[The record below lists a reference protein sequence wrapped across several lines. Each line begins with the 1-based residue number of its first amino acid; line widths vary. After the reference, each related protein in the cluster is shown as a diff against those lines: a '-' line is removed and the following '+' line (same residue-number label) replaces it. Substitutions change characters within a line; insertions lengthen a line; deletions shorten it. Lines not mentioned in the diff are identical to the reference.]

1 MAPKEPR
8 DKDQFANRGE
18 TGLTLVSD
26 RTVSWEWESIPR
38 LACRPARERLGPIR
52 SGTTRANRPPEGK
65 RLNE

>member
-8 DKDQFANRGE
+8 DKDQFARMGE

-26 RTVSWEWESIPR
+26 RTASWEWESIPR

-52 SGTTRANRPPEGK
+52 SGITRAKKSPEAK
-65 RLNE
+65 K